1 MAEPPTMKRIE
12 GRHNMEIT
20 EATKIAD
27 IFDEYGD
34 ISEMMVALGMKGV
47 DGNKLRHFLETK
59 LTVKWAARFHHVPL
73 DEFLGLIHQAI
84 ASKEAGS
91 PNK

>member
-1 MAEPPTMKRIE
+1 
-12 GRHNMEIT
+12 MEIT
-20 EATKIAD
+20 ESTRISD

-47 DGNKLRHFLETK
+47 DSSKLRHFLETK
-59 LTVKWAARFHHVPL
+59 LTVKWAARFHRVPL

-84 ASKEAGS
+84 ASKETGS
-91 PNK
+91 SHE